1 MKVPVIIGAVAALLL
16 GAVAIVAALSSLSDR
31 TPSVPPAATP
41 TAAPGAYGLYTPPPT
56 PTPTPSPSP
65 SPSPTARPG
74 ATVGVGT
81 QVGQQAPALVLPHV
95 AGGTLDSSAVTD
107 RPLWINFMATWCPPC
122 REELPMMQGFQLRLP
137 DDIEIILVDV
147 AEDPEQ
153 VLNFMIELGVDLPV
167 ALDED
172 AAAQA
177 EWGAY
182 AMPVHFFIDE
192 EGIVQ
197 EVVFGGAP
205 REIYVQALQKV
216 VPEADLDE

>member
-1 MKVPVIIGAVAALLL
+1 
-16 GAVAIVAALSSLSDR
+16 
-31 TPSVPPAATP
+31 
-41 TAAPGAYGLYTPPPT
+41 
-56 PTPTPSPSP
+56 
-65 SPSPTARPG
+65 
-74 ATVGVGT
+74 
-81 QVGQQAPALVLPHV
+81 
-95 AGGTLDSSAVTD
+95 
-107 RPLWINFMATWCPPC
+107 
-122 REELPMMQGFQLRLP
+122 
-137 DDIEIILVDV
+137 V
-147 AEDPEQ
+147 AEDPDQ